1 MEFREKYLNK
11 VAEITV
17 PFLNDPE
24 DSSAVAEQ
32 FIKTFAIKD
41 VKAIA
46 MVRLMYHHL
55 QQFARLTDV
64 AGDGND
70 LGVIVVFLQPGNDN
84 GGVKTAGICEN
95 DFFNGIFIHD
105 KHLF

>member
-1 MEFREKYLNK
+1 MEIRDSYLNK

-24 DSSAVAEQ
+24 DSNAVAEQ

-55 QQFARLTDV
+55 QQFALMTDEENQEHISHIIGLDTNVLVDIAMDEWDDLANRL
-64 AGDGND
+64 A
-70 LGVIVVFLQPGNDN
+70 
-84 GGVKTAGICEN
+84 
-95 DFFNGIFIHD
+95 
-105 KHLF
+105 

>member
-1 MEFREKYLNK
+1 MDIRDSYLNK

-24 DSSAVAEQ
+24 DSSVVAEQ

-55 QQFARLTDV
+55 QQFARLTDEENQDMISHIMALDTNV
-64 AGDGND
+64 LVDIAMDEWDD
-70 LGVIVVFLQPGNDN
+70 LANRL
-84 GGVKTAGICEN
+84 A
-95 DFFNGIFIHD
+95 
-105 KHLF
+105 

>member
-11 VAEITV
+11 VVEITV

-55 QQFARLTDV
+55 QQFACLDNEENHEHISHIIALDTNVLVDIAMDEWDDLANRL
-64 AGDGND
+64 A
-70 LGVIVVFLQPGNDN
+70 
-84 GGVKTAGICEN
+84 
-95 DFFNGIFIHD
+95 
-105 KHLF
+105 